1 MLPPRKKNISL
12 TNTSLADKLNLQ
24 KSNLNYIIL
33 SKKQT
38 QQINTDGRLAIKTSH
53 LLLCDPIFLFSW
65 KNFSH

>member
-1 MLPPRKKNISL
+1 MNLGIDFKSSDASSKKNISL

-38 QQINTDGRLAIKTSH
+38 QQVK
-53 LLLCDPIFLFSW
+53 
-65 KNFSH
+65 